1 MKSIIV
7 RSAIV
12 LGLGIAPGAV
22 LAQTQYEG
30 QAGASTGA
38 QTECPPGSECPG
50 AGGAQMEG
58 QAGATTEQPA
68 EGQAGATAEGQAETT
83 IKKPPEG
90 QAGATTETE
99 TEGQAGATT
108 EEPAEGQAATGT
120 ETQTEGQAGATT
132 EEPAEGQAEAP
143 AEEPTEGTA
152 QTEQPEGEAETEGTA
167 QTEQPADSQDE
178 TETGAIAPA
187 EVTVEQKT
195 EIKQVVQEVDVEPVA
210 VDRIDFDID
219 VGVAVPRTIE
229 VHPLPPRIVRIVPEY
244 EGYLYFIL
252 ADGRIVIVEP
262 DTLKI
267 VVIIV

>member
-22 LAQTQYEG
+22 LAQSEQILKPQVQPQTEG
-30 QAGASTGA
+30 QS
-38 QTECPPGSECPG
+38 
-50 AGGAQMEG
+50 GGATMEQPAEG

-68 EGQAGATAEGQAETT
+68 EGQAQTGTE
-83 IKKPPEG
+83 
-90 QAGATTETE
+90 TETE
-99 TEGQAGATT
+99 TEGQAGTT
-108 EEPAEGQAATGT
+108 P
-120 ETQTEGQAGATT
+120 TEGQ
-132 EEPAEGQAEAP
+132 
-143 AEEPTEGTA
+143 A
-152 QTEQPEGEAETEGTA
+152 QTEQPAEGQTETEGTA
-167 QTEQPADSQDE
+167 QTEQPADQDE
-178 TETGAIAPA
+178 TQTGAIAPA

-195 EIKQVVQEVDVEPVA
+195 EIKQVVQEVDVEPIA
-210 VDRIDFDID
+210 VDRIDFDIN
-219 VGVAVPRTIE
+219 VGVAVPRTIV
-229 VHPLPPRIVRIVPEY
+229 VHPLPPRIVEIVPEY

>member
-1 MKSIIV
+1 MKRIIV
-7 RSAIV
+7 RSAII

-22 LAQTQYEG
+22 LAQSEQILKPPVQPQTEG
-30 QAGASTGA
+30 QS
-38 QTECPPGSECPG
+38 
-50 AGGAQMEG
+50 GGATMEQPAEG

-68 EGQAGATAEGQAETT
+68 EGQAGTT
-83 IKKPPEG
+83 MKKPPEG
-90 QAGATTETE
+90 QAGATTE
-99 TEGQAGATT
+99 Q
-108 EEPAEGQAATGT
+108 PAEGQAGT
-120 ETQTEGQAGATT
+120 TPTEEPTEGQAEA
-132 EEPAEGQAEAP
+132 PAEQPTEGQAEAP
-143 AEEPTEGTA
+143 AEEPTEGQAEAPAEEPTEGQA
-152 QTEQPEGEAETEGTA
+152 QTEQPAEGQTETEGTA
-167 QTEQPADSQDE
+167 QTEQPADSQDQ

-195 EIKQVVQEVDVEPVA
+195 EIKQVVQEVDVEPIA
-210 VDRIDFDID
+210 VDRIDFDIN

-244 EGYLYFIL
+244 ENYLYFVL

>member
-22 LAQTQYEG
+22 LAQSEQILKPQVQPQTEG
-30 QAGASTGA
+30 QS
-38 QTECPPGSECPG
+38 
-50 AGGAQMEG
+50 GGATMEQPAEG

-68 EGQAGATAEGQAETT
+68 EGQAQTG
-83 IKKPPEG
+83 
-90 QAGATTETE
+90 TETE
-99 TEGQAGATT
+99 TEGQAGTT
-108 EEPAEGQAATGT
+108 PT
-120 ETQTEGQAGATT
+120 
-132 EEPAEGQAEAP
+132 
-143 AEEPTEGTA
+143 EEPTEGKA
-152 QTEQPEGEAETEGTA
+152 QTEQPAEGQTETEGTA
-167 QTEQPADSQDE
+167 QTEQPADQDE
-178 TETGAIAPA
+178 TQTGAIAPA

-195 EIKQVVQEVDVEPVA
+195 EIKQVVQEVDVEPIA
-210 VDRIDFDID
+210 VDRIDFDIN
-219 VGVAVPRTIE
+219 VGVAVPRTIV
-229 VHPLPPRIVRIVPEY
+229 VHPLPPRIVEIVPEY

>member
-22 LAQTQYEG
+22 LAQSEQILKPQVQPQTEG
-30 QAGASTGA
+30 QS
-38 QTECPPGSECPG
+38 
-50 AGGAQMEG
+50 GGATMEQPAEG

-68 EGQAGATAEGQAETT
+68 EGQAQTG
-83 IKKPPEG
+83 
-90 QAGATTETE
+90 TE
-99 TEGQAGATT
+99 TEGQAGTT
-108 EEPAEGQAATGT
+108 PT
-120 ETQTEGQAGATT
+120 
-132 EEPAEGQAEAP
+132 
-143 AEEPTEGTA
+143 EEPTEGKA
-152 QTEQPEGEAETEGTA
+152 QTEQPAEGQTETEGTA
-167 QTEQPADSQDE
+167 QTEQPADQDE
-178 TETGAIAPA
+178 TQTGAIAPA

-195 EIKQVVQEVDVEPVA
+195 EIKQVVQEVDVEPIA
-210 VDRIDFDID
+210 VDRIDFDIN
-219 VGVAVPRTIE
+219 VGVAVPRTIV
-229 VHPLPPRIVRIVPEY
+229 VHPLPPRIVEIVPEY

>member
-7 RSAIV
+7 RSAII

-22 LAQTQYEG
+22 LAQSEQILKPQVQPQTEG
-30 QAGASTGA
+30 QT
-38 QTECPPGSECPG
+38 
-50 AGGAQMEG
+50 
-58 QAGATTEQPA
+58 GATTEQPA
-68 EGQAGATAEGQAETT
+68 EGQAGTT
-83 IKKPPEG
+83 ELKPPEG
-90 QAGATTETE
+90 QAEA
-99 TEGQAGATT
+99 
-108 EEPAEGQAATGT
+108 PA
-120 ETQTEGQAGATT
+120 

-143 AEEPTEGTA
+143 AEEPTEGQA
-152 QTEQPEGEAETEGTA
+152 EA
-167 QTEQPADSQDE
+167 PADSQDE
-178 TETGAIAPA
+178 TQTGAISPV

-219 VGVAVPRTIE
+219 VGVAVPRTIV
-229 VHPLPPRIVRIVPEY
+229 VHPLPPRIVEIVPEY
-244 EGYLYFIL
+244 EGYLYFLL